1 MKNKIL
7 FSAMLC
13 LACTFSVTVNA
24 QLQVNSNGQTKV
36 TKQLAVNGA
45 NITDSVAL
53 NVNAAITSG
62 SQKYGIYSFKDL
74 ATPVSMLEKG
84 ANVCI
89 LGQVRYKST
98 GVGEGVGGIQ
108 KNFPNLPALNPLF
121 VGVAGL
127 ASTGVGI
134 YGATG
139 SYIPATWTNGNYAGY
154 FSGDVKVTGTLTA
167 TTSTTSD
174 LRLKENVTNLN
185 NNLAIG
191 ILSQLRPVSFTF
203 KRDSTIFYTSKDSS
217 RIHYGLIAQE
227 VRTILPD
234 LVSEDGAGYLS
245 VNYTELIPFLL
256 QAINTQQKQIEAL
269 SEEINMLSNNSAVQK
284 VSAKG
289 RSNNLDIE
297 QALLYQNNPNPFTI
311 DTEIEYFLPQNTQ
324 VANLYVYNMNGLQ
337 RAEYPISSLGSGSV
351 VINAGNLDA
360 GMYLYSLIAD
370 GQIVDTKRM
379 ILTK

>member
-7 FSAMLC
+7 FSAMFC
-13 LACTFSVTVNA
+13 IACTFSIHVNA

-53 NVNAAITSG
+53 NVKPSTTG
-62 SQKYGIYSFKDL
+62 TRKYGVFALREENMYNFL
-74 ATPVSMLEKG
+74 TGRG
-84 ANVCI
+84 ANICI
-89 LGQVRYKST
+89 LGQVRPQSYS
-98 GVGEGVGGIQ
+98 GGQIMSL
-108 KNFPNLPALNPLF
+108 PNLPAFNPFF
-121 VGVAGL
+121 VGVAGV
-127 ASTGVGI
+127 ACTGVGV
-134 YGATG
+134 YGASGT
-139 SYIPATWTNGNYAGY
+139 SVPTSWTNGNYAGY

-185 NNLAIG
+185 NNLAID

-256 QAINTQQKQIEAL
+256 QAINAQQKQIEAL

-337 RAEYPISSLGSGSV
+337 IAEYPISSFGSGSV

>member
-7 FSAMLC
+7 FSAMFC
-13 LACTFSVTVNA
+13 IACTFSIHVNA

-62 SQKYGIYSFKDL
+62 SKKYGVYSYREVQNPIPIF
-74 ATPVSMLEKG
+74 ERG
-84 ANVCI
+84 ANICI
-89 LGQVRYKST
+89 LGQVRPLTHS
-98 GVGEGVGGIQ
+98 GGQ
-108 KNFPNLPALNPLF
+108 VMNFPSLPALNPLF

-127 ASTGVGI
+127 ASTGVGV

-185 NNLAIG
+185 NNLAID

-256 QAINTQQKQIEAL
+256 QAINAQQKQIEAL

-337 RAEYPISSLGSGSV
+337 IAEYPISSFGSGSV

>member
-1 MKNKIL
+1 MKTKIL
-7 FSAMLC
+7 FSAMIC
-13 LACTFSVTVNA
+13 IACTFSIHVNA

-53 NVNAAITSG
+53 NVKPSTTG
-62 SQKYGIYSFKDL
+62 TRKYGVFALREENMSNFQ
-74 ATPVSMLEKG
+74 TGRG
-84 ANVCI
+84 ANICI
-89 LGQVRYKST
+89 LGQVRPQSYS
-98 GVGEGVGGIQ
+98 GGQIMSL
-108 KNFPNLPALNPLF
+108 PNLPAFNPFF
-121 VGVAGL
+121 VGVAGV
-127 ASTGVGI
+127 ASTGVGV
-134 YGATG
+134 YGASST
-139 SYIPATWTNGNYAGY
+139 SVPTSWTNGNYAGY

-191 ILSQLRPVSFTF
+191 ILSQLRPISFTF

-256 QAINTQQKQIEAL
+256 QAINAQQKQIEAL

-337 RAEYPISSLGSGSV
+337 IAEYPISSFGSGSV

>member
-13 LACTFSVTVNA
+13 LACTFSIRVNA

-45 NITDSVAL
+45 DIIDSVAL

-62 SQKYGIYSFKDL
+62 LRKYGLFALREENMSNFL
-74 ATPVSMLEKG
+74 TGRG
-84 ANVCI
+84 ANICV
-89 LGQVRYKST
+89 LGQVRAQSIP
-98 GVGEGVGGIQ
+98 VAPR
-108 KNFPNLPALNPLF
+108 NFPNLPTFNPFF
-121 VGVAGL
+121 VGVAGV
-127 ASTGVGI
+127 ASTGVGV
-134 YGATG
+134 YGASSNSVPT
-139 SYIPATWTNGNYAGY
+139 SWTNGNYAGY

-185 NNLAIG
+185 NDLALE

-256 QAINTQQKQIEAL
+256 QAINAQQTQIEAL

-337 RAEYPISSLGSGSV
+337 IAEYPISSFGSGSV

>member
-7 FSAMLC
+7 FCAMLC
-13 LACTFSVTVNA
+13 LACTFSIRVNA

-45 NITDSVAL
+45 DIIDSVAL
-53 NVNAAITSG
+53 NVNAVITSG
-62 SQKYGIYSFKDL
+62 LRKYGVFALREENMSNFL
-74 ATPVSMLEKG
+74 TGRG
-84 ANVCI
+84 ANICV
-89 LGQVRYKST
+89 LGQVRPQSYS
-98 GVGEGVGGIQ
+98 GGQIMSL
-108 KNFPNLPALNPLF
+108 PNLPAFNPFF
-121 VGVAGL
+121 VGVAGV
-127 ASTGVGI
+127 ASTGVGV
-134 YGATG
+134 YGASST
-139 SYIPATWTNGNYAGY
+139 SVPTSWTNGNYAGY

-256 QAINTQQKQIEAL
+256 QAINAQQTQIEAL

-337 RAEYPISSLGSGSV
+337 IAEYPISSFGSGSV

>member
-7 FSAMLC
+7 FSAMIC
-13 LACTFSVTVNA
+13 IACTFSIHVNA

-53 NVNAAITSG
+53 NVKPSTTG
-62 SQKYGIYSFKDL
+62 TRKYGVFALREENMYNFL
-74 ATPVSMLEKG
+74 TGRG
-84 ANVCI
+84 ANICI
-89 LGQVRYKST
+89 LGQVRPQSYS
-98 GVGEGVGGIQ
+98 GGQIMSL
-108 KNFPNLPALNPLF
+108 PNLPAFNPFF
-121 VGVAGL
+121 VGVAGV
-127 ASTGVGI
+127 ACTGVGV

-185 NNLAIG
+185 NNLAID

-227 VRTILPD
+227 VRSILPD

-256 QAINTQQKQIEAL
+256 QAINAQQKQIEAL

-297 QALLYQNNPNPFTI
+297 QALLYQNNPNPFTV

-337 RAEYPISSLGSGSV
+337 IAEYPISSFGSGSV

>member
-13 LACTFSVTVNA
+13 LACTFSIRVNA
-24 QLQVNSNGQTKV
+24 QLQVNSNGQTTV

-62 SQKYGIYSFKDL
+62 LRKYGLFALREEYMSNFL
-74 ATPVSMLEKG
+74 TGRG
-84 ANVCI
+84 ANICV
-89 LGQVRYKST
+89 LGQVRSISIPT
-98 GVGEGVGGIQ
+98 GPR
-108 KNFPNLPALNPLF
+108 NFPNLPTFNPFF
-121 VGVAGL
+121 VGVAGV
-127 ASTGVGI
+127 ASTGVGV
-134 YGATG
+134 YGASST
-139 SYIPATWTNGNYAGY
+139 SVPTSWTNGNYAGY

-256 QAINTQQKQIEAL
+256 QAINAQQTQIEAL

-337 RAEYPISSLGSGSV
+337 IAEYPISSFGSGSV

>member
-13 LACTFSVTVNA
+13 IACTFSIHVNA

-62 SQKYGIYSFKDL
+62 SKKYGVYSYREVQN
-74 ATPVSMLEKG
+74 PISISERG
-84 ANVCI
+84 ANICI
-89 LGQVRYKST
+89 LGQVRPLTHS
-98 GVGEGVGGIQ
+98 GEQVM
-108 KNFPNLPALNPLF
+108 NFPSLPALNPLF

-127 ASTGVGI
+127 ASTGVGV

-185 NNLAIG
+185 NNLAID

-256 QAINTQQKQIEAL
+256 QAINAQQTQIEAL

-289 RSNNLDIE
+289 RSNNLDVE

-337 RAEYPISSLGSGSV
+337 IAEYPISSFGSGSV

>member
-7 FSAMLC
+7 FSAMFC
-13 LACTFSVTVNA
+13 IACTFSVTVNA

-53 NVNAAITSG
+53 NVKPSTTG
-62 SQKYGIYSFKDL
+62 TRKYGVFALREENMSNFQIGR
-74 ATPVSMLEKG
+74 G
-84 ANVCI
+84 ANICI
-89 LGQVRYKST
+89 LGQVRPQSNS
-98 GVGEGVGGIQ
+98 GGQIMSL
-108 KNFPNLPALNPLF
+108 PNLPAFNPFF
-121 VGVAGL
+121 VGVAGV
-127 ASTGVGI
+127 ASTGVGV
-134 YGATG
+134 YGASST
-139 SYIPATWTNGNYAGY
+139 SVPTSWTNGNYAGY

-185 NNLAIG
+185 NNLAID

-256 QAINTQQKQIEAL
+256 QAINAQQKQIEAL

-337 RAEYPISSLGSGSV
+337 IAEYPIYTFGHGSIILSAGS
-351 VINAGNLDA
+351 LDA

>member
-7 FSAMLC
+7 FSVMLC
-13 LACTFSVTVNA
+13 IACTFSIHVNA

-62 SQKYGIYSFKDL
+62 LRKYGLFALREEYMSNFL
-74 ATPVSMLEKG
+74 TGRG
-84 ANVCI
+84 ANICV
-89 LGQVRYKST
+89 LGQVRSISIPT
-98 GVGEGVGGIQ
+98 GPR
-108 KNFPNLPALNPLF
+108 NFPNLPTFNPFF
-121 VGVAGL
+121 VGVAGV
-127 ASTGVGI
+127 ASTGVGV
-134 YGATG
+134 YGASST
-139 SYIPATWTNGNYAGY
+139 SVPTSWTHGNYAGY

-256 QAINTQQKQIEAL
+256 QAINAQQKQIEAL

-337 RAEYPISSLGSGSV
+337 IAEYPISSFGSGSV